1 MSGSVGS
8 PLEGRVSTSVTLL
21 DASSHCHLCL
31 SVPLTRT
38 AYSSPAMSVAL
49 EEPAQPAHLLQ
60 DTSDS
65 LSAADVDPALA
76 QDNDALSK
84 KEQSKE
90 DLVLPVEPTTTTDDD
105 AQLEIKPQGV
115 LELDAP
121 LTKDNDVVLD
131 KVAVEDAPVVEVR
144 AVIITARVAR
154 MFTLFTVTDNQIK
167 DSADVDG
174 VVDESVEAAV
184 PVESNGVA
192 IGACRCVCA
201 SGIVC

>member
-1 MSGSVGS
+1 
-8 PLEGRVSTSVTLL
+8 
-21 DASSHCHLCL
+21 
-31 SVPLTRT
+31 
-38 AYSSPAMSVAL
+38 MSVAL
-49 EEPAQPAHLLQ
+49 EGPAQPAHLLQ
-60 DTSDS
+60 DTSDP
-65 LSAADVDPALA
+65 LSAADVDPARA

-90 DLVLPVEPTTTTDDD
+90 DVVLPVEPTTTDDD

-131 KVAVEDAPVVEVR
+131 KVAVEDAPVLEVR
-144 AVIITARVAR
+144 AVIIFARVAR
-154 MFTLFTVTDNQIK
+154 MFTFSTVTDNQIK

-192 IGACRCVCA
+192 IGACQCVFA